1 MTADTTRDVPEVATG
16 RDAADR
22 GPDGLRFLD
31 AVAAVLRRWKTVL
44 VVAVLTMLAAAVTSM
59 LTPPKYVASTTM
71 VPFTG
76 AQARGGLGLAQLPA
90 GVATLVG
97 VGSGSSS
104 ERLMGVMLKSRTLAD
119 SLVGRL
125 APRYVTE
132 AELREILEDGTRVQR
147 NPDGSV
153 MVQVRARD
161 PRLAARIANTY
172 PVLVNELMAR
182 VSSEGAQRKQ
192 GFLEG
197 QLSTVRERLL
207 TSEQRLLAFQRS
219 SGTSNVD
226 EQARRT
232 LDAAADLNAQ
242 VLEQERAVA
251 QLRRTLAP
259 GHPELRAAEAELG
272 TRRAQLRRVT
282 AGNTG
287 SPMFV
292 PLREGGELKAATS
305 RLTREFAQEEAVY
318 EALTAALAE
327 AQLDANNNLP
337 VLSVLDPAQV
347 PGPMGSLPRTVA
359 LAGVLG
365 ALLGVALALVA
376 DGVARARANP
386 RNAGFFAALAEV
398 REDARRLLPWTRGRA
413 RSAAG

>member
-1 MTADTTRDVPEVATG
+1 M
-16 RDAADR
+16 AAVR
-22 GPDGLRFLD
+22 ESGNREPDGPRVLD
-31 AVAAVLRRWKTVL
+31 LVAAVLRRWKTVL

-59 LTPPKYVASTTM
+59 LTPSKYVASTTM

-97 VGSGSSS
+97 VGAGSSS

-119 SLVGRL
+119 SMVGRL
-125 APRYVTE
+125 APRYVSE
-132 AELREILEDGTRVQR
+132 AELRKILKDGTRVQR

-153 MVQVRARD
+153 VVQVRSLD

-207 TSEQRLLAFQRS
+207 SSEQRLLAFQRS

-242 VLEQERAVA
+242 VLDQERAVA

-259 GHPELRAAEAELG
+259 GHPELQAAEAELG

-347 PGPMGSLPRTVA
+347 PGPTGSLPRTVA

-365 ALLGVALALVA
+365 ALLGAALALVA

-398 REDARRLLPWTRGRA
+398 RQDAGRLLPWTRGRA
-413 RSAAG
+413 RSARG